1 MTLLAVDKHHINS
14 LAHQHADDFE
24 SFSEQYLK
32 PLDTF
37 QKEWVIV
44 AMQGLIYNKRNPE
57 ERIVKF
63 GIWFSLMIG
72 VNQEMYFHIKEKKG
86 FLG

>member
-32 PLDTF
+32 PLDTL

-44 AMQGLIYNKRNPE
+44 AIQGLN
-57 ERIVKF
+57 
-63 GIWFSLMIG
+63 L
-72 VNQEMYFHIKEKKG
+72 
-86 FLG
+86 